1 MTFTLGRGQVIKGES
16 CCAERQFASTLDDAR
31 TLTRPNPI
39 VGWDLGV
46 AGIKVGGERKLRI
59 PAKLAYGSQKI
70 AGIPPNSTLIFD
82 IKCVKIA

>member
-1 MTFTLGRGQVIKGES
+1 MPFLPRRGRFTDSAHSNL
-16 CCAERQFASTLDDAR
+16 
-31 TLTRPNPI
+31 